1 MASRINRHAKILL
14 LTASCALGSF
24 FATGHSSDAF
34 QQAQRQEKAADP
46 HAAIRANNLGAAYL
60 NQQRMEQA
68 LAQFKQAQAADPKL
82 PAARVNEAIALLNLQ
97 RIEPARALLSEIVE
111 RDPKSI
117 RAWYNLGLLEKNSGD
132 AEKALAAFEKAAAL
146 DPDDADT
153 HYFIGT
159 LHSQLQQYDAAI
171 AAFQRA
177 IQLNPFHVSAEFGL
191 ARAQQRKGNSDQARL
206 HLARFQHLNT
216 EKLGAPMS
224 LAYGDQGPYSLAETV
239 TLPPSAAPPP
249 IPVKFTPIL
258 AKDLGINLDWLDQRK
273 LEEIRQGK
281 LTSWMSSPAEAWDVC
296 LIDYDNDGRLDLFL
310 LANEADRGGRLFR
323 NAGSQFADVTVQA
336 GLKDMAVTHNCAVAD
351 YDNDGWPDLAVDEN
365 FRVRLYRNTGN
376 GGFKPVESV
385 PCVEANRSVASLLF
399 VDYDHDGDL
408 DLYISNP
415 DVKPAAG
422 NVLCR
427 NNGDGTFTDWTEPTG
442 LAAEEPSDQALLSD
456 LNDDR
461 AVDFLIRTGKHSIIA
476 YLNPREGVFKP
487 NRPVVTND
495 AHQALTLDFD
505 RDGLMDVA
513 IGSEH
518 GVTLWRNS
526 GNKAFE
532 RVLLPETQ
540 FLFVSSIASLDYDND
555 GWQDVLITGLDRGNP
570 KPGEVFTAENL
581 EKIRYTVL
589 LFRNNGAFGFR
600 NVTREVGFSA
610 FQPDYFAT
618 SSLAAGDLDGDGD
631 LDALLIQ
638 VGSDTSPAVLLR
650 NDGGNKN
657 NWLKLSL
664 KGLADN
670 KSAIGTKVEVFAGA
684 SYQKFEITTPNDLL
698 IGLGQEKQA
707 DVVRLLWPTGVLQ
720 DEVNLAANQRHE
732 IAQIDRRGSSC
743 PVLFA
748 WNGSRYEFIA
758 DAIGPG
764 IVGHWVAP
772 GLRNTSD
779 PTEYIMIPGSLL
791 RERRGAN
798 GERLL
803 SFRFAEPMEEIVYLD
818 QLRLFAIDHPSDT
831 DVNPSER
838 FYASGPP
845 FPTGEP
851 VLTQRT
857 NARPPVTA
865 RDHRGRD
872 VTELLRERDRRY
884 ASDFADAPYKGFAE
898 LHWIEFD
905 LGEAAQTTAQDPV
918 GAPLAAP
925 LKAAHPRDF
934 GVRRLDAALFSRHER
949 KDGNSK
955 SLASA
960 SELAMTGRDDARLQT
975 NGAQRAAPLRLLLH
989 GYTDYFT
996 ATSVY
1001 AAHQGG
1007 VTAIVPYVEALTPA
1021 GEWVRVVNDMGF
1033 PAGLARTMVVD
1044 LTGKLP
1050 PGTRRIRIATNLK
1063 IYWDQIL
1070 IDTTPDGTP
1079 HRISEA
1085 PLAGARAGYLGYPRE
1100 IRGTPASDIR
1110 YDYHTVSATGPY
1122 ARAAGHYTR
1131 YGDVRALV
1139 AGADDR
1145 FVLMGSGDE
1154 VAVEFDA
1161 AALPPVPEGWTRDWF
1176 FYVDG
1181 FAKDMDF
1188 YAAHPFTVTPLPYH
1202 AMPGYP
1208 YSSDHNYPNR
1218 GAHLEDQ
1225 LEVNTRAV
1233 SGRPAPSY
1241 RYQYRKP
1248 RESTPAP
1255 PRPR

>member
-1 MASRINRHAKILL
+1 MVARIRRYRRHPPVLL
-14 LTASCALGSF
+14 LCALALLFGFRLAS
-24 FATGHSSDAF
+24 
-34 QQAQRQEKAADP
+34 QQRQPSQKQPPADP

-68 LAQFKQAQAADPKL
+68 LAQFKQAQAVDSKL
-82 PAARVNEAIALLNLQ
+82 AAARVNEAIALLNLQ
-97 RIEPARALLSEIVE
+97 RIEPARALFSEIVE
-111 RDPKSI
+111 RNPKNI

-132 AEKALAAFEKAAAL
+132 AEKALAAFEEAAAL

-153 HYFIGT
+153 YYFIGT
-159 LHSQLQQYDAAI
+159 LHSQLQRYDAAI
-171 AAFQRA
+171 ASFQRA
-177 IQLNPFHVSAEFGL
+177 IKLNRFHVSAEFGL
-191 ARAQQRKGNSDQARL
+191 ARAMQRLGNAEQARL

-224 LAYGDQGPYSLAETV
+224 LAYGDQGQYSLAETV
-239 TLPPSAAPPP
+239 TLPPSAAPPT
-249 IPVKFTPIL
+249 IPVKFV
-258 AKDLGINLDWLDQRK
+258 
-273 LEEIRQGK
+273 
-281 LTSWMSSPAEAWDVC
+281 PAPAAGSGGVRLVRGEPVTAAVVG
-296 LIDYDNDGRLDLFL
+296 DYDNDGNQDLAVIAGAHVVLLRNEGPGKERDVTEAAGIRPDICQGQLLFFDFDHDGDLDLYVTGCL
-310 LANEADRGGRLFR
+310 VW
-323 NAGSQFADVTVQA
+323 NAGADHNSRDERHIRENTSPQNVLWRNNGNGTFTDWSKETGLDGPSLGAIPVAADFNNDRAVDLVLAGPAPPAPISPPATLGPMGPVFLWNKREGPFAVSRTMNLFDASQITA
-336 GLKDMAVTHNCAVAD
+336 AVAVDLDRDGWMDLVLAHKTSPGVTAWRNETGEAGRAFRHVSVPAIHSATHIVSVD
-351 YDNDGWPDLAVDEN
+351 YDNDGWPDLIVLSQEN
-365 FRVRLYRNTGN
+365 GNADLRVLRNEGRRGFR
-376 GGFKPVESV
+376 
-385 PCVEANRSVASLLF
+385 
-399 VDYDHDGDL
+399 
-408 DLYISNP
+408 
-415 DVKPAAG
+415 DVSSEVG
-422 NVLCR
+422 LS
-427 NNGDGTFTDWTEPTG
+427 G
-442 LAAEEPSDQALLSD
+442 LAVARPRRLAVAD
-456 LNDDR
+456 L
-461 AVDFLIRTGKHSIIA
+461 
-476 YLNPREGVFKP
+476 
-487 NRPVVTND
+487 
-495 AHQALTLDFD
+495 
-505 RDGLMDVA
+505 
-513 IGSEH
+513 
-518 GVTLWRNS
+518 
-526 GNKAFE
+526 
-532 RVLLPETQ
+532 
-540 FLFVSSIASLDYDND
+540 DND
-555 GWQDVLITGLDRGNP
+555 GDAD
-570 KPGEVFTAENL
+570 
-581 EKIRYTVL
+581 L
-589 LFRNNGAFGFR
+589 L
-600 NVTREVGFSA
+600 VSQT
-610 FQPDYFAT
+610 
-618 SSLAAGDLDGDGD
+618 DGST
-631 LDALLIQ
+631 LL
-638 VGSDTSPAVLLR
+638 VH
-650 NDGGNKN
+650 NEGGNKN

-670 KSAIGTKVEVFAGA
+670 KSAIGTKVEILAGA
-684 SYQKFEITTPNDLL
+684 TYQKFEVTTPNDLL

-732 IAQIDRRGSSC
+732 IMQIDRRGSSC

-772 GLRNTSD
+772 GMRNTSD
-779 PTEYIMIPGSLL
+779 PTEYIKIPGTLL
-791 RERRGAN
+791 RERRGPR

-851 VLTQRT
+851 VFTQRS
-857 NARPPVTA
+857 NAKPPANA

-872 VTELLRERDRRY
+872 VTALLRARDRRY
-884 ASDFADAPYKGFAE
+884 VSDFADAPYKGFAE

-905 LGEAAQTTAQDPV
+905 LGGAASTISFRGSAQSAEPRNLLVSEASAKSRSL
-918 GAPLAAP
+918 APL
-925 LKAAHPRDF
+925 RMTD
-934 GVRRLDAALFSRHER
+934 
-949 KDGNSK
+949 KDN
-955 SLASA
+955 
-960 SELAMTGRDDARLQT
+960 AR
-975 NGAQRAAPLRLLLH
+975 PLRLLLH

-1021 GEWVRVVNDMGF
+1021 GDWVRVVDDMGF
-1033 PAGLARTMVVD
+1033 PAGLARTMVAD

-1050 PGTRRIRIATNLK
+1050 PGTRRIRISTNLK

-1070 IDTTPDGTP
+1070 LDTTPDGTP

-1085 PLAGARAGYLGYPRE
+1085 PLASARAGYLGYPRE

-1131 YGDVRALV
+1131 YGDVLALV

-1176 FYVDG
+1176 FYVNG

-1208 YSSDHNYPNR
+1208 YSSEHYYPGR
-1218 GAHLEDQ
+1218 DAHLEDQ
-1225 LEVNTRAV
+1225 LELNTRAV

-1241 RYQYRKP
+1241 RYHYP
-1248 RESTPAP
+1248 R
-1255 PRPR
+1255 